1 MPTQVPVDGARSMS
15 SVPRSSETHFGQAR
29 AGLERLIGELLH
41 EEGPRLPPE
50 DRLAEMLGFS
60 RPTIRS
66 ALLSL
71 QAEGK
76 VHRVHGLGT
85 FINRH
90 AVRTE
95 PPSGNLAED
104 RPFLDVITALG
115 HEASIE
121 ILSLSIQRLAPAVL
135 ERLASSTVDAEGVAI
150 ERLFRASGRPAVYSR
165 DLVPVS
171 RIVVPHGSLDAA
183 RSTFAFLADAAGERV
198 RYSVVRLRA
207 EAATG
212 RVADALGLVSGT
224 PVLALDHLHIDTEDR
239 PLAVTEAFLNQDI
252 VPFSQVRTA
261 GEL

>member
-1 MPTQVPVDGARSMS
+1 MPTQAPSNGAPDLA
-15 SVPRSSETHFGQAR
+15 PRSRETHFGQAR
-29 AGLERLIGELLH
+29 TGLEHLIDELLDND
-41 EEGPRLPPE
+41 EPRLPPE
-50 DRLAEMLGFS
+50 DQLAEILGFS

-95 PPSGNLAED
+95 PPSANLAED
-104 RPFLDVITALG
+104 RPFLDVITSLG
-115 HEASIE
+115 HDASVE
-121 ILSLSIQRLAPAVL
+121 ILALTIEPLAPVVL
-135 ERLASSTVDAEGVAI
+135 ERLAASASDTGGVVI

-165 DLVPVS
+165 DLVPLS
-171 RIVVPHGSLDAA
+171 RIVAPHELLDAA

-198 RYSVVRLRA
+198 RYSVARLRA
-207 EAATG
+207 EAATD
-212 RVADALGLVSGT
+212 RVADALGLVAGT

-239 PLAVTEAFLNQDI
+239 PLAVTEAFLNQDV
-252 VPFSQVRTA
+252 VPFSQVRGS